1 MAVDK
6 QQAIGRAQR
15 VGRTNNLIVHNLCFE
30 HELENNEELPTAAT
44 AASGA
49 MDASVAAA
57 TAATAATP
65 PSVPITI

>member
-30 HELENNEELPTAAT
+30 HEMEDNEELPA
-44 AASGA
+44 
-49 MDASVAAA
+49 ASVAAG
-57 TAATAATP
+57 AAS
-65 PSVPITI
+65 SVPITI

>member
-30 HELENNEELPTAAT
+30 HELEEINQSPA
-44 AASGA
+44 
-49 MDASVAAA
+49 
-57 TAATAATP
+57 
-65 PSVPITI
+65 I